1 MNAKQV
7 IEFVNDYVKE
17 KRSLFIRPS
26 ESFEVIEDD
35 MLLFNKVFDL
45 AQEIEPFD
53 EWRDGTDRMFWI
65 NEENEWFY
73 LYLAEHNKRR
83 GMSDIHGM
91 YEPFIRRIKQLN
103 NLESVKAG
111 KDKLILLGDYID
123 IGNNSFKVLK
133 TIYELQ
139 KEVGA
144 DNMIVL
150 MGNHDKL

>member
-1 MNAKQV
+1 M
-7 IEFVNDYVKE
+7 
-17 KRSLFIRPS
+17 
-26 ESFEVIEDD
+26 
-35 MLLFNKVFDL
+35 
-45 AQEIEPFD
+45 
-53 EWRDGTDRMFWI
+53 
-65 NEENEWFY
+65 
-73 LYLAEHNKRR
+73 
-83 GMSDIHGM
+83 
-91 YEPFIRRIKQLN
+91 N

-150 MGNHDKL
+150 IGNHDKL